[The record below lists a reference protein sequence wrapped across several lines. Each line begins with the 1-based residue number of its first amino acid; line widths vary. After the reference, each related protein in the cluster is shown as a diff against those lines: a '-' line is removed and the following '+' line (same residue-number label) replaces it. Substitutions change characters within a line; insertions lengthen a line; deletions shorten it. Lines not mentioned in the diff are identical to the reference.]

1 MNITHRKGF
10 TLTELMIAMSI
21 LMVVVAGVW
30 SVFLSINRSMFEIS
44 EAMDLNASTRFTQD
58 RLLFDLHSLN
68 KVTAMAPQSFTGTFT
83 DIATGTTGTMTYT
96 LDRGTLKREV
106 TLNGITTATVVM
118 HDLVTTIS
126 SPAYSKFVFINRTG
140 ASSATASQPKEVR
153 SIKVS
158 LVPQA
163 STRQKLKLVGG
174 RNTTFCTALVQL
186 RNITN

>member
-83 DIATGTTGTMTYT
+83 DIATGMTGTMTYT

-106 TLNGITTATVVM
+106 TLNGTTTATVVM

-140 ASSATASQPKEVR
+140 ASFATASQASEVR

-163 STRQKLKLVGG
+163 STRQKLKLLGG
-174 RNTTFCTALVQL
+174 RNTAFCTALVQL